1 MVIHFVNYT
10 MDIKEKNTMNKTYS
24 LVRVSSVSQRDNT
37 SLNNQKK
44 VIQHYCEMKGLDLV
58 ECIEEVYTGTTDE
71 RDGLNYLMDKVK
83 SGECDTII
91 VYKIDR
97 LMRDF
102 RSGINYITDLMD
114 LGCEIISTQEQ
125 IDTSSISGKFFLNM
139 LLSLSEM
146 DISTIKMRLNNGKE
160 HRFKN
165 EGKRVCSSPPF
176 GYKKM
181 NGDVELDKSDSKI
194 VKYIFNLWNRYT
206 HLNPYRRNKRI
217 LTLLNK
223 KGFLFRDKPFTSQH
237 LKRIITN
244 PFYKG
249 LNSFGKVGST
259 QHPYPTIVSS
269 RLYNLCNGV

>member
-1 MVIHFVNYT
+1 
-10 MDIKEKNTMNKTYS
+10 MNKVYS
-24 LVRVSSVSQRDNT
+24 VVRVSSVSQSDNT
-37 SLNNQKK
+37 SLTHQKN
-44 VIQHYCEMKGLDLV
+44 VIQNYCEMNDLNIIEIV
-58 ECIEEVYTGTTDE
+58 EEVYSGTTKD

-83 SGECDTII
+83 NGECDTIV

-102 RSGINYITDLMD
+102 RSGINYIGDLMD
-114 LGCEIISTQEQ
+114 LGCKIISTKEQ

-146 DISTIKMRLNNGKE
+146 DISTIKQRLNNGKE
-160 HRFKN
+160 HRFLN
-165 EGKRVCSSPPF
+165 EGKMVCSSPPF

-194 VKYIFNLWNRYT
+194 VKYIFKLWNRYT

-217 LTLLNK
+217 LNLLNN
-223 KGFLFRDKPFTSQH
+223 KGFLFRGKSFTSQH
-237 LKRIITN
+237 LKRIVTN

>member
-1 MVIHFVNYT
+1 
-10 MDIKEKNTMNKTYS
+10 MDIKENNMNKVYS
-24 LVRVSSVSQRDNT
+24 VVRVSSVSQSDNT
-37 SLNNQKK
+37 SLTHQKN
-44 VIQHYCEMKGLDLV
+44 VIQNYCEMNDLNIIEIV
-58 ECIEEVYTGTTDE
+58 EEVYSGTTKD

-83 SGECDTII
+83 NGECDTIV

-102 RSGINYITDLMD
+102 RSGINYIGDLMD
-114 LGCEIISTQEQ
+114 LGCKIISTKEQ

-146 DISTIKMRLNNGKE
+146 DISTIKQRLNNGKE
-160 HRFKN
+160 HRFLN
-165 EGKRVCSSPPF
+165 EGKMVCSSPPF

-194 VKYIFNLWNRYT
+194 VKYIFKLWNRYT

-217 LTLLNK
+217 LNLLNK
-223 KGFLFRDKPFTSQH
+223 KGFLFRGKSFTSQH
-237 LKRIITN
+237 LKRIVTN

-269 RLYNLCNGV
+269 RMFNLCNGV

>member
-1 MVIHFVNYT
+1 
-10 MDIKEKNTMNKTYS
+10 MDIKENNMNKVYS
-24 LVRVSSVSQRDNT
+24 VVRVSSVSQSDNT
-37 SLNNQKK
+37 SLTHQKN
-44 VIQHYCEMKGLDLV
+44 VIQNYCEMNDLNIIEIV
-58 ECIEEVYTGTTDE
+58 EEVYSGTTKD

-83 SGECDTII
+83 NGECDTIV

-102 RSGINYITDLMD
+102 RSGINYIGDLMD
-114 LGCEIISTQEQ
+114 LGCKIISTKEQ

-146 DISTIKMRLNNGKE
+146 DISTIKQRLNNGKE
-160 HRFKN
+160 HRFLN
-165 EGKRVCSSPPF
+165 EGKMVCSSPPF

-194 VKYIFNLWNRYT
+194 VKYIFSLWNRYT

-217 LTLLNK
+217 LTLLNN
-223 KGFLFRDKPFTSQH
+223 KGFLFRGKSFTSQH
-237 LKRIITN
+237 LKRIVTN

-269 RLYNLCNGV
+269 RMFNLCNGV

>member
-10 MDIKEKNTMNKTYS
+10 MNKKEKSMSKVYS
-24 LVRVSSVSQRDNT
+24 IVRVSSVSQSDNT
-37 SLNNQKK
+37 SLLNQKD
-44 VIQHYCEMKGLDLV
+44 VIRNYCELYNLNLIEIV
-58 ECIEEVYTGTTDE
+58 EEVYSGTTED

-146 DISTIKMRLNNGKE
+146 DISTIKFRLNNGKS
-160 HRFKN
+160 HRFLN

-176 GYKKM
+176 GYSKRD
-181 NGDVELDKSDSKI
+181 GSVEMDEVEGKI
-194 VKYIFNLWNRYT
+194 VKYIFTLYNRYL
-206 HLNPYRRNKRI
+206 HLTPYRRNKRI
-217 LTLLNK
+217 LNLLNS
-223 KGFLFRDKPFTSQH
+223 KGYLFRDKPFTSQH
-237 LKRIITN
+237 IKRMVTN

-249 LNSFGKVGST
+249 LNTFGELGVTK
-259 QHPYPTIVSS
+259 HPYPHLVSS

>member
-1 MVIHFVNYT
+1 MKKV
-10 MDIKEKNTMNKTYS
+10 YS
-24 LVRVSSVSQRDNT
+24 IVRVSSVSQSDNT
-37 SLNNQKK
+37 SLTNQKDT
-44 VIQHYCEMKGLDLV
+44 IQKYCELYNLNLI
-58 ECIEEVYTGTTDE
+58 EIIEEVYSGTTED

-146 DISTIKMRLNNGKE
+146 DISTIKFRLNNGKS
-160 HRFKN
+160 HRFLN

-176 GYKKM
+176 GYSKRD
-181 NGDVELDKSDSKI
+181 GSVEMDEVEGKI
-194 VKYIFNLWNRYT
+194 VKYIFTLYNRYL
-206 HLNPYRRNKRI
+206 HLTPYRRNKRI
-217 LTLLNK
+217 LNLLNS
-223 KGFLFRDKPFTSQH
+223 KGYLFRDKPFTSQH
-237 LKRIITN
+237 IKRMVTN

-249 LNSFGKVGST
+249 LNTFGKLGVT
-259 QHPYPTIVSS
+259 KHPYTHLVSS
-269 RLYNLCNGV
+269 RLFNLCNGV

>member
-1 MVIHFVNYT
+1 MVIHFVNLT
-10 MDIKEKNTMNKTYS
+10 MITKENNMNKVYS
-24 LVRVSSVSQRDNT
+24 VVRVSSVSQSDNT
-37 SLNNQKK
+37 SLTHQKN
-44 VIQHYCEMKGLDLV
+44 VIQNYCEMNDLNIIEIV
-58 ECIEEVYTGTTDE
+58 EEVYSGTTKD

-83 SGECDTII
+83 NGECDTIV

-102 RSGINYITDLMD
+102 RSGINYIGDLMD
-114 LGCEIISTQEQ
+114 LGCKIISTKEQ

-146 DISTIKMRLNNGKE
+146 DISTIKQRLNNGKE
-160 HRFKN
+160 HRFLN
-165 EGKRVCSSPPF
+165 EGKMVCSSPPF

-194 VKYIFNLWNRYT
+194 VKYIFKLWNRYT

-217 LTLLNK
+217 LNLLNK
-223 KGFLFRDKPFTSQH
+223 KGFLFRGKSFTSQH
-237 LKRIITN
+237 LKRIVTN

-269 RLYNLCNGV
+269 RMFNLCNGV